1 MAKDFQVGTKE
12 LSELVGEGDLVGH
25 FSVAGGG
32 RTIPLEVGYWKNHM
46 GRNGR
51 VDIRSYNDGQPH
63 AAQNSIEATYR
74 GSLEDIAKTTL
85 ETGPQGGMGR
95 HVEAVNDE
103 FRRRAP
109 KRTGS
114 YRDST
119 GRVVTDDGQPIHER
133 FGEHYGEEPRA

>member
-1 MAKDFQVGTKE
+1 MTRDFQQGAEE
-12 LSELVGEGDLVGH
+12 LSDLIGDGDLVGH

-32 RTIPLEVGYWKNHM
+32 RTVPLEVGYWRNHA
-46 GRNGR
+46 GQNGR
-51 VDIRSYNDGQPH
+51 VEIRNYNDGQPH
-63 AAQNSIEATYR
+63 AAQNSLEATYK

-85 ETGPQGGMGR
+85 KTGPRQGMER
-95 HVEAVNDE
+95 HVEAVDGE
-103 FRRRAP
+103 FQKRAP